1 MVIASFA
8 EVVSIGAVMPFLAV
22 LMAPEQVFES
32 QLAQPVIEML
42 QFTDPS
48 QLLITFASNFFFYMH
63 CNSI

>member
-48 QLLITFASNFFFYMH
+48 QLLLHLTFSF
-63 CNSI
+63 I